1 MTELAFKLSLYSYR
15 LFLWLVQLGILI
27 SFRADYKDGDQ
38 ITAPI
43 KYESEE
49 VEKAEWK
56 TAYQI
61 TLT

>member
-1 MTELAFKLSLYSYR
+1 
-15 LFLWLVQLGILI
+15 VQLGTLI

-43 KYESEE
+43 KDESEE